1 MALWDY
7 FNGEY
12 KKNDVNLTFVDH
24 CNINSY
30 LI

>member
-12 KKNDVNLTFVDH
+12 KNDVKLTFVDMH